1 MRRSQG
7 RRSSNTLPIRA
18 LPGVGVRQ
26 TTTSL
31 STSMAS
37 SICSSQ
43 KRSSSIPR
51 PSCSSAV
58 KPNYAQRPE
67 QSLAIGMT
75 PSKTGNA
82 LRLIAATPQ
91 MGGTTPQ
98 SRGNMSTTMTTKPYL
113 KETRN
118 LSDKNC
124 LLEMGKSIAEF
135 LNDNGFPE
143 AVSHK
148 EIQKIDKQSFVK
160 YFNFIYFFIDQNYQL
175 APRFNEDDLIKNMKE
190 IGYCG
195 TLAKSALVSIGALH
209 STSQIAGL
217 LSWLC
222 DFVRAITF
230 EEEDQSLE
238 NAELKIMIYSYNAWC
253 NDLNFDLV
261 DEFRAFYRQ
270 KHQIEEGRAELLERQ
285 IAVIIE
291 EYKAIEKKSSQ
302 IEELKAEAKKEERRL
317 EEISAK
323 EVQLQQRCK
332 ELQNEERHLLQRH
345 EEIKEKTAVEQ
356 KEIAELLIAAKN
368 CKVSADEARR
378 IKSAIA
384 ANARDLAAVTE
395 QREQVAKLVEKR
407 EMQLANIAAE
417 DVKFDRE
424 LNVDL
429 MDMGMTIAPD
439 MDPKEALKNFLEG
452 KISTL
457 SDIESRCIAM
467 TEKKERILAEIS
479 QFKMELKHTELLKS
493 RLEEKLQT
501 VKADRDE
508 MERLYLSQLAEL
520 ENLSAAPR
528 SDPLQMRQQY
538 ELETLRQKFAEQK
551 VQMNK
556 QEKDLQAT
564 MAKYAQ
570 ELREA
575 EAECEKIEAT
585 TADYVAL
592 LGDGYRQL
600 LEIAEKGPV
609 TRQIINALIP
619 DPNYD

>member
-1 MRRSQG
+1 M
-7 RRSSNTLPIRA
+7 
-18 LPGVGVRQ
+18 
-26 TTTSL
+26 
-31 STSMAS
+31 
-37 SICSSQ
+37 
-43 KRSSSIPR
+43 
-51 PSCSSAV
+51 
-58 KPNYAQRPE
+58 
-67 QSLAIGMT
+67 
-75 PSKTGNA
+75 
-82 LRLIAATPQ
+82 
-91 MGGTTPQ
+91 
-98 SRGNMSTTMTTKPYL
+98 
-113 KETRN
+113 
-118 LSDKNC
+118 
-124 LLEMGKSIAEF
+124 
-135 LNDNGFPE
+135 
-143 AVSHK
+143 
-148 EIQKIDKQSFVK
+148 
-160 YFNFIYFFIDQNYQL
+160 
-175 APRFNEDDLIKNMKE
+175 
-190 IGYCG
+190 
-195 TLAKSALVSIGALH
+195 
-209 STSQIAGL
+209 
-217 LSWLC
+217 
-222 DFVRAITF
+222 
-230 EEEDQSLE
+230 
-238 NAELKIMIYSYNAWC
+238 
-253 NDLNFDLV
+253 
-261 DEFRAFYRQ
+261 
-270 KHQIEEGRAELLERQ
+270 
-285 IAVIIE
+285 
-291 EYKAIEKKSSQ
+291 
-302 IEELKAEAKKEERRL
+302 
-317 EEISAK
+317 
-323 EVQLQQRCK
+323 QQRCK

-429 MDMGMTIAPD
+429 MDMGMTIAHD

-538 ELETLRQKFAEQK
+538 ELETLRQRFAEQK

-600 LEIAEKGPV
+600 MEIAEKGPV